1 MSSQGSLRDGDGP
14 GFGLIETMRWEPEQ
28 GFIRLPRHLG
38 RLAQSAAEL
47 GLRCDLAKVERELAK
62 VSGALPLRVRLVLSP
77 DGLPSVTTQPFQ
89 PLPEGVVWRLGIANA
104 RLNSADP
111 LLRHKT
117 TRRDTYQQA
126 RSEFTP
132 AEADEVI
139 LLNERDEVCEGTI
152 TNVFVDPGDG
162 GPLLTPALSCGLLA
176 GVLRGELLD
185 ESAAREAT
193 LFLADLEGAK
203 AIFVGNSLRG
213 LIPAELAP
221 H

>member
-1 MSSQGSLRDGDGP
+1 
-14 GFGLIETMRWEPEQ
+14 MRWEPGR
-28 GFIRLPRHLG
+28 GFIRLPRHLE

-47 GLRCDLAKVERELAK
+47 GLAFDLAKVERELAT
-62 VSGALPLRVRLVLSP
+62 VTGALPLRVRLELSP
-77 DGLPSVTTQPFQ
+77 DGLLSVTIHPFQ
-89 PLPEGVVWRLGIANA
+89 PVPEGAIWRIKIANV
-104 RLNSADP
+104 RLSSTDP

-117 TRRDTYQQA
+117 TRRETYQQA
-126 RSEFTP
+126 RSEFSQ

-152 TNVFVDPGDG
+152 TNIFVDPGDG

-185 ESAAREAT
+185 EGAAREVV
-193 LFLADLEGAK
+193 LSLADLEGAK
-203 AIFVGNSLRG
+203 AIYVGNSLRG
-213 LIPAELAP
+213 LIPVELAS